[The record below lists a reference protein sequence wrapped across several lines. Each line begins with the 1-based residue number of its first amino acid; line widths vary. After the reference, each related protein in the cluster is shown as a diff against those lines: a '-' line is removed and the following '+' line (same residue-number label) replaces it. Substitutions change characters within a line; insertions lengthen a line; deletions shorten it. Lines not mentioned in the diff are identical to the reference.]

1 MFGKIG
7 SLTKIFIKDF
17 YQNTNLVS
25 KETKKLNTKS
35 IYFWMLVIVS
45 IAMIYISYKAIN
57 LCISIGAPEIFVK
70 FYMLFLTIL
79 LLIQITLICTNIFFF
94 SKDLEFVLP
103 LPVKSKE
110 LLIAKFNTI
119 LFMAYMTELIFG
131 LVPLIL
137 YGFLNY
143 TSFEYFV
150 WMLLVLLLHPIV
162 FITVISFFA
171 IIIMKIFSFVKN
183 KTVLQN
189 IVSAI
194 LILLLF
200 FTENKLMDHID
211 NSQESNYFITPIV
224 QILTGAEVLEKLKYI
239 AILITLDIVTLL
251 IFVFLGQKF
260 YLKTVLKNLTTTKRK
275 LKLYEK
281 KQVKVKNKTKK
292 IGKEYVKKEIKI
304 LFKQPTF
311 LIQTVL
317 PVLMILITIIMV
329 ANVLI
334 PIIDS
339 AIQSDET
346 IKNSLASLNF
356 NTEMICIILG
366 ILQCIFS
373 LSSISLTA
381 ISREG
386 KGAIFMKY
394 IPISYYKQFLYK
406 NVIQVVLN
414 IFVSIVVLGIIY
426 YYIPKIELIDIFLIF
441 IISIFINLINSYL
454 MLVVD
459 SRKPYLN
466 WNSEYSVVKRNDNKS
481 FQYALTI
488 VMILIY
494 MYLSNI
500 LKNVDVTLTLI
511 IEILIFMSL
520 FIIIDRIIKNNSE
533 RLFNKIL

>member
-103 LPVKSKE
+103 LPVRSKE

-143 TSFEYFV
+143 TSFDYFV

-292 IGKEYVKKEIKI
+292 IGKEYVKKEFESTGISSDTSANIYVSMLTSKAWI
-304 LFKQPTF
+304 DLTKNAK
-311 LIQTVL
+311 VL
-317 PVLMILITIIMV
+317 YLYCKAQYYAEKKKP
-329 ANVLI
+329 NN
-334 PIIDS
+334 
-339 AIQSDET
+339 
-346 IKNSLASLNF
+346 NSL
-356 NTEMICIILG
+356 
-366 ILQCIFS
+366 
-373 LSSISLTA
+373 
-381 ISREG
+381 
-386 KGAIFMKY
+386 
-394 IPISYYKQFLYK
+394 QFTMNK
-406 NVIQVVLN
+406 
-414 IFVSIVVLGIIY
+414 S
-426 YYIPKIELIDIFLIF
+426 K
-441 IISIFINLINSYL
+441 
-454 MLVVD
+454 
-459 SRKPYLN
+459 
-466 WNSEYSVVKRNDNKS
+466 WNSMYKIYTNQNQFYKD
-481 FQYALTI
+481 
-488 VMILIY
+488 MGMLIEHGFIKCIENG
-494 MYLSNI
+494 SNTRT
-500 LKNVDVTLTLI
+500 KNI
-511 IEILIFMSL
+511 
-520 FIIIDRIIKNNSE
+520 
-533 RLFNKIL
+533 

>member
-103 LPVKSKE
+103 LPVRSKE

-143 TSFEYFV
+143 TSFDYFV

-304 LFKQPTF
+304 LFKQPIF

-454 MLVVD
+454 MLIVD
-459 SRKPYLN
+459 LRKPYLN
-466 WNSEYSVVKRNDNKS
+466 WNSEHSVVKRNDNKS

-488 VMILIY
+488 IMILIY
-494 MYLSNI
+494 MYLSKIFKDTN
-500 LKNVDVTLTLI
+500 VTLALLVEMVI
-511 IEILIFMSL
+511 
-520 FIIIDRIIKNNSE
+520 FIISFVVLNEFVKRKADV
-533 RLFNKIL
+533 LFNKII

>member
-103 LPVKSKE
+103 LPVRSKE

-143 TSFEYFV
+143 TSFDYFV

-304 LFKQPTF
+304 LFKQPIF

-488 VMILIY
+488 VMILIC

-511 IEILIFMSL
+511 IEIFIFMSL

>member
-1 MFGKIG
+1 
-7 SLTKIFIKDF
+7 
-17 YQNTNLVS
+17 
-25 KETKKLNTKS
+25 
-35 IYFWMLVIVS
+35 
-45 IAMIYISYKAIN
+45 
-57 LCISIGAPEIFVK
+57 
-70 FYMLFLTIL
+70 
-79 LLIQITLICTNIFFF
+79 
-94 SKDLEFVLP
+94 
-103 LPVKSKE
+103 
-110 LLIAKFNTI
+110 
-119 LFMAYMTELIFG
+119 
-131 LVPLIL
+131 
-137 YGFLNY
+137 
-143 TSFEYFV
+143 
-150 WMLLVLLLHPIV
+150 
-162 FITVISFFA
+162 
-171 IIIMKIFSFVKN
+171 
-183 KTVLQN
+183 
-189 IVSAI
+189 
-194 LILLLF
+194 
-200 FTENKLMDHID
+200 
-211 NSQESNYFITPIV
+211 
-224 QILTGAEVLEKLKYI
+224 
-239 AILITLDIVTLL
+239 
-251 IFVFLGQKF
+251 
-260 YLKTVLKNLTTTKRK
+260 
-275 LKLYEK
+275 
-281 KQVKVKNKTKK
+281 
-292 IGKEYVKKEIKI
+292 
-304 LFKQPTF
+304 
-311 LIQTVL
+311 
-317 PVLMILITIIMV
+317 MV

-488 VMILIY
+488 VMILIC

-511 IEILIFMSL
+511 IEIFIFMSL